1 MITCNINPQL
11 HDMQQDFIES
21 KGFRKFPQEFTTDIK
36 KDYRHFHADVF
47 RDVARRQQ
55 KLIHRELS
63 WNWLLQKSQKDFGE
77 MSTFSR
83 TRLTAWFF
91 RNVPP
96 TRFFC
101 FAQELQVFLL
111 DVFKIFFLLHPPTKI
126 IGNRP
131 VKSSDMIIVV
141 LSGRNSRYELSPRNF
156 ITHFLHVHVG
166 MKDTYIYIYIRG
178 SHAAQHLRF
187 VASQAHG
194 ALSQLWNILKCKV
207 EARGHNFLKNVLKV
221 SLTSTSS
228 THNLGLKL
236 DSAQE
241 KQAGL
246 RCKYI
251 NEKHIWMNGRNSPT
265 PLYFSLAKRKKVV
278 ANFLLTIISH
288 HQDSK
293 TSPVSGIPN

>member
-1 MITCNINPQL
+1 MITCNTNPQL
-11 HDMQQDFIES
+11 PDMQQDSIES

-47 RDVARRQQ
+47 WDVARRQQ

-83 TRLTAWFF
+83 TRLTCLTAWFF

-111 DVFKIFFLLHPPTKI
+111 DVYKIFFLLHPPTKI

-141 LSGRNSRYELSPRNF
+141 VRQKFQVWIES
-156 ITHFLHVHVG
+156 
-166 MKDTYIYIYIRG
+166 
-178 SHAAQHLRF
+178 
-187 VASQAHG
+187 
-194 ALSQLWNILKCKV
+194 
-207 EARGHNFLKNVLKV
+207 
-221 SLTSTSS
+221 
-228 THNLGLKL
+228 
-236 DSAQE
+236 
-241 KQAGL
+241 
-246 RCKYI
+246 
-251 NEKHIWMNGRNSPT
+251 
-265 PLYFSLAKRKKVV
+265 
-278 ANFLLTIISH
+278 
-288 HQDSK
+288 
-293 TSPVSGIPN
+293 